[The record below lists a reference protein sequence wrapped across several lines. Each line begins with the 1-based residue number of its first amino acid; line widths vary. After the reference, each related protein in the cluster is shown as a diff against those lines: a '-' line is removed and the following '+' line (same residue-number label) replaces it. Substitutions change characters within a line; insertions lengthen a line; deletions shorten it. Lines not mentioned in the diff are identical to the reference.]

1 MIRQQRGV
9 ALAIVVWFIAGMSLL
24 VAGIVANA
32 RVDTKIT
39 QIHLAQAKAVATGD
53 GAIRLAMVQRRLG
66 YSSAGQ
72 GPQVSESIHQ
82 LGDVEVVVRLY
93 PASGFINVGSAPKE
107 VLSMLFRVAG
117 EMEPGEAQYVA
128 ENVVKWRES
137 KASPNGNRRQS
148 RGSQKFYSLED
159 MLRIEGVSRSLLDSI
174 RNFAVAGRW
183 ASKSMDWN
191 ASPETMMAIL
201 GSLDPTKAGQADKR
215 RAASTRG
222 SSSNR
227 SQRSGGTS
235 GVFRADAYVEYG
247 GRTWLRRRWI
257 SADGQGQYGLP
268 WRAVRTE
275 SPRVVPG

>member
-1 MIRQQRGV
+1 MIRRQRGV

-39 QIHLAQAKAVATGD
+39 QIHLAQAKAVASGD

-72 GPQVSESIHQ
+72 GPQVSESVHQ
-82 LGDVEVVVRLY
+82 LGDVEVLVRLY

-117 EMEPGEAQYVA
+117 EMEPGEAKYVA

-137 KASPNGNRRQS
+137 KASANGNRRQS

-159 MLRIEGVSRSLLDSI
+159 MLRVEGVSRSLLDSI

-183 ASKSMDWN
+183 ASNSVDWS

-201 GSLDPTKAGQADKR
+201 GSLDPAKAGQADKR

-222 SSSNR
+222 GSNE
-227 SQRSGGTS
+227 SQRGGGAS
-235 GVFRADAYVEYG
+235 GVFRADAYVDYG

-257 SADGQGQYGLP
+257 SADGRGQYGLP

-275 SPRVVPG
+275 APRVVPG